1 MSLGGFV
8 SETPS
13 VRLLAVID
21 ALDALARDQSPA
33 EAAAEMDPAVLQAF
47 WREWPHTSVWAGNL
61 WRNLNLDLEV
71 PSGAREDRDVDEVGG
86 SGCWSPS
93 PR

>member
-61 WRNLNLDLEV
+61 WRTLNRDLEAPASERV
-71 PSGAREDRDVDEVGG
+71 DRDVDEVGG
-86 SGCWSPS
+86 SG
-93 PR
+93 

>member
-1 MSLGGFV
+1 VSLGGFV

-61 WRNLNLDLEV
+61 WRTLNLDLEV
-71 PSGAREDRDVDEVGG
+71 PSEARTDRDVDEVGG
-86 SGCWSPS
+86 SG
-93 PR
+93 

>member
-1 MSLGGFV
+1 M

-13 VRLLAVID
+13 VRLLAVVD
-21 ALDALARDQSPA
+21 ALDALARDQSPE

-61 WRNLNLDLEV
+61 WRALNLDLEV
-71 PSGAREDRDVDEVGG
+71 PSGARKDRDVDEVGG
-86 SGCWSPS
+86 SG
-93 PR
+93 